1 MELELCLVKWNE
13 DYIGFRG
20 KTIIDDEEYESSLIY
35 LAHTPQEAI
44 HKLIKIMKEI
54 EINKLQELDVDNY
67 TITNDGLNEESFE
80 IIKSTFDRLMR
91 EAA

>member
-1 MELELCLVKWNE
+1 
-13 DYIGFRG
+13 
-20 KTIIDDEEYESSLIY
+20 
-35 LAHTPQEAI
+35 
-44 HKLIKIMKEI
+44 MKEI